1 MWQVFR
7 SVYQMTKPPLL
18 LGGVALGCGYAWSL
32 LKKVKS
38 PLPPEL
44 TGFVRE
50 EQMRRLRKLVGIKSW
65 TKEQQPSQGTAF
77 GGGQ

>member
-1 MWQVFR
+1 
-7 SVYQMTKPPLL
+7 
-18 LGGVALGCGYAWSL
+18 
-32 LKKVKS
+32 VKS